1 MKHLIHISLFE
12 SQNTEPVCDYY
23 DDKKPDSGYFDF
35 WSEFKKLDTEQKK
48 IKFEKIKQEISEL
61 ARQTKK
67 EYNDWYSHPN
77 TVSKFT
83 DAEQSV
89 RKNLISSLIP
99 NFKIKLNASS
109 DPNASEMVK
118 KSWGYCSSEKDPFT
132 LHLNLYNFYNGKAQG
147 NKSIKDTIKH
157 EMAHLID
164 GFLKKNK
171 VSTYIP
177 THASHL
183 GADEYARI
191 YLINDRDTFARL
203 NILRGVINVGPA
215 DSGKQI
221 LEKFLS
227 SYKSGKIK
235 SESFTFS
242 GAKDN
247 KKDLYILVMKP
258 KYTEKRASLE
268 TAQSAYK
275 LMSGRKAIMVDDKEN
290 YNIEQ
295 LFSNFSAFKNGEI
308 YVNMS
313 EIAQVN
319 LTSKGIM

>member
-35 WSEFKKLDTEQKK
+35 WSGYKKLDPEQKK

-61 ARQTKK
+61 ARQNKK
-67 EYNDWYSHPN
+67 EYIDWYSHPD

-99 NFKIKLNASS
+99 NFKIKLNGSP

-118 KSWGYCSSEKDPFT
+118 KSWGYCSFGKDPFT
-132 LHLNLYNFYNGKAQG
+132 IHLNLYNFYNGKAQG

-177 THASHL
+177 THSSHL
-183 GADEYARI
+183 DADEYARI
-191 YLINDRDTFARL
+191 YLINDLDTFARL
-203 NILRGVINVGPA
+203 NILRGVINVGPS

>member
-89 RKNLISSLIP
+89 RKKLISSLIP

-313 EIAQVN
+313 EIAHVN

>member
-1 MKHLIHISLFE
+1 M
-12 SQNTEPVCDYY
+12 
-23 DDKKPDSGYFDF
+23 
-35 WSEFKKLDTEQKK
+35 
-48 IKFEKIKQEISEL
+48 
-61 ARQTKK
+61 
-67 EYNDWYSHPN
+67 
-77 TVSKFT
+77 
-83 DAEQSV
+83 
-89 RKNLISSLIP
+89 ISSLIP